1 MTNRAQPS
9 NLGIAMP
16 IWNVEPVA
24 DQPDLS
30 LVSWQVMQVPDGG
43 RHFVGYCPEN
53 REGRASSVI
62 ELMDLERLQG
72 ITSSGRV
79 YQLKGKPGWNPDAE
93 HTWRRWC
100 AINSVTAYE
109 DVTAEVWKAHLATK
123 DEACSS

>member
-1 MTNRAQPS
+1 MA
-9 NLGIAMP
+9 

-72 ITSSGRV
+72 ITSSARV
-79 YQLKGKPGWNPDAE
+79 YRLRGKPGWNPDAE
-93 HTWRRWC
+93 HVWRRWA
-100 AINSVTAYE
+100 AINEVTAWQ
-109 DVTAEVWKAHLATK
+109 DVTAEVWRAHLATR
-123 DEACSS
+123 DAACSS